1 MPHKPW
7 LAAYSPGVPAEIDPD
22 HYPSLVALLEASF
35 ARFATQPAFTNL
47 DTTLTF
53 AEVDRLSRAFAAYLQ
68 SIPGARAADRVA
80 IMLPNTLQSPVVLF
94 GILRAGMVAVN
105 VNPQYTVPEL
115 EHQLADSGAETVIVL
130 ENFAHTVAAA
140 LPRTAVKHVVVAR
153 LGDHCS
159 PLKRIIVNVVVKH
172 VKKLVRP
179 WQIAGAVDYRSA
191 LARGAAASYSAP
203 QLTGGDLAF
212 LQYTG
217 GTTGRAKGAMLTQRN
232 MVANTLQAAAWA
244 RPFFATDAGVVV
256 TPLPLYHVYSLTA
269 NLLCFAELGGHN
281 LLITD
286 PRDLQGFI
294 ALLRNRRF
302 AIMTAVN
309 TLFNA
314 LLHAPGFD
322 SLDFSSLRVCMGGGM
337 AVQREVA
344 VRWQQATGVTIAQGY
359 GLTEASPIVSA
370 NPLHLKQF
378 NGSVGLPVPSTEV
391 AIFDDQS
398 RELGLGEVG
407 EICVRGPQVM
417 AGYWQRPDDTAQVM
431 FGEGWL
437 RTGDVGRLDAEGYLF
452 IEDRKKDIIVVS
464 GFKVYPNE
472 IEDVAVR
479 QPGVREAAAI
489 GVRDAQSGEVV
500 KLFVVRKDP
509 TLTAA
514 AVLAHARQNLTG
526 YKVPRHVEFVDDL
539 PKSNVGK
546 VLRRALKEGA
556 ESGQREP
563 AQVQSKPDE
572 STDERAVD
580 ADEL

>member
-1 MPHKPW
+1 MLLKPW

-22 HYPSLVALLEASF
+22 RYSSLVALLEASF
-35 ARFATQPAFTNL
+35 ARFAAQPAFTNL

-53 AEVDRLSRAFAAYLQ
+53 GEVERLSRAFAAYLQ
-68 SIPGARAADRVA
+68 ALPGARAGDRVA
-80 IMLPNTLQSPVVLF
+80 IMIPNTLQSPVVLF

-115 EHQLADSGAETVIVL
+115 EHQLADSGAHTVVVL

-140 LPRTAVKHVVVAR
+140 LPRTAIKNVVVTR

-159 PLKRIIVNVVVKH
+159 LLKRVIVNFVVKH

-179 WQIAGAVDYRSA
+179 WQIAGAVDYRDT
-191 LARGAAASYSAP
+191 LARGAASTYAAP
-203 QLTGGDLAF
+203 RLTGRDLAF

-217 GTTGRAKGAMLTQRN
+217 GTTGRAKGAMLTHRN
-232 MVANTLQAAAWA
+232 LVANTLQAAAWA
-244 RPFFATDAGVVV
+244 RPFFAADSGVVV

-286 PRDLQGFI
+286 PRDVQGLI
-294 ALLRNRRF
+294 ALLRKTRF
-302 AIMTAVN
+302 AFLTAVN

-314 LLHAPGFD
+314 LLHAPGFE
-322 SLDFSSLRVCMGGGM
+322 SLDFSSLRICMGGGM

-344 VRWQQATGVTIAQGY
+344 LRWNKVTGTTIAQGY
-359 GLTEASPIVSA
+359 GLTEASPIVTA
-370 NPLHLKQF
+370 NPLHLQEF
-378 NGSVGLPVPSTEV
+378 NGSVGLPFPSTEV
-391 AIFDDQS
+391 AVFDDEG
-398 RELGLGEVG
+398 RELRAGEVG

-417 AGYWQRPDDTAQVM
+417 AGYWQRPDETAQVM
-431 FGEGWL
+431 FGDGWL
-437 RTGDVGRLDAEGYLF
+437 RTGDVGRFDRSGYLF

-489 GVRDAQSGEVV
+489 GVPDAQSGEVV
-500 KLFVVRKDP
+500 KLFIVRKDP
-509 TLTAA
+509 ALTAA

-526 YKVPRHVEFVDDL
+526 YKIPRHVEFVDEL

-546 VLRRALKEGA
+546 VLRRALKDG
-556 ESGQREP
+556 
-563 AQVQSKPDE
+563 
-572 STDERAVD
+572 TDSQPSASPPK
-580 ADEL
+580 

>member
-1 MPHKPW
+1 MPLKPW
-7 LAAYSPGVPAEIDPD
+7 LAGYSPGVPAEIDPD
-22 HYPSLVALLEASF
+22 RYASLVALIEASF
-35 ARFATQPAFTNL
+35 ARFGTQPAFTNL

-53 AEVDRLSRAFAAYLQ
+53 ADVDRLSRAFAAFLQ
-68 SIPGARAADRVA
+68 TIPGARAGDRIA
-80 IMLPNTLQSPVVLF
+80 IMVPNSLQSPVVLF

-105 VNPQYTVPEL
+105 VNPMYTVPEL
-115 EHQLADSGAETVIVL
+115 EHQLADSGAHTVVVL

-140 LPRTAVKHVVVAR
+140 LPRTAVKNVIVTR
-153 LGDHCS
+153 LGDHCA
-159 PLKRIIVNVVVKH
+159 PLKRFVVNFVVKH
-172 VKKLVRP
+172 VKKLVPP
-179 WQIAGAVDYRSA
+179 WQIPGAVAYRDA
-191 LARGAAASYSAP
+191 LARGAAASYAP
-203 QLTGGDLAF
+203 PTLTGSDLAF

-244 RPFFATDAGVVV
+244 RPLFAVDAGVIV

-269 NLLCFAELGGHN
+269 NLLCFTELGGHN
-281 LLITD
+281 VLITD

-294 ALLRNRRF
+294 ELWRKRRV

-344 VRWQQATGVTIAQGY
+344 LRWQKATGVVIAQGY
-359 GLTEASPIVSA
+359 GLTEASPIVTA
-370 NPLHLKQF
+370 NPLHLKEF
-378 NGSVGLPVPSTEV
+378 TGSVGLPLPSTDV

-398 RELGLGEVG
+398 RELGPGEVG
-407 EICVRGPQVM
+407 EICTRGPQVM
-417 AGYWQRPDDTAQVM
+417 AGYWQRPDETANVM
-431 FGEGWL
+431 FGDGWL
-437 RTGDVGRLDAEGYLF
+437 RTGDVGRLDAQGYLF
-452 IEDRKKDIIVVS
+452 IEDRKKDVIVVS

-489 GVRDAQSGEVV
+489 GVPDEQSGEVV

-539 PKSNVGK
+539 PKTNVGK

-556 ESGQREP
+556 AGSQASASP
-563 AQVQSKPDE
+563 PK
-572 STDERAVD
+572 
-580 ADEL
+580 

>member
-1 MPHKPW
+1 MRAKPW
-7 LAAYSPGVPAEIDPD
+7 LAEYSPGVPAEIDPD
-22 HYPSLVALLEASF
+22 RYPSLVALLDESF
-35 ARFATQPAFTNL
+35 ARFAAQPAFTNL

-53 AEVDRLSRAFAAYLQ
+53 ADVERLSRAFAAYLQ
-68 SIPGARAADRVA
+68 ALPGVRAGDRIA
-80 IMLPNTLQSPVVLF
+80 IMIPNTLQSPVVLF

-115 EHQLADSGAETVIVL
+115 EHQLSDSGAHTVVVL

-140 LPRTAVKHVVVAR
+140 LPRTALKNVIVTR

-159 PLKRIIVNVVVKH
+159 PLKRLVVNYVVKH

-179 WQIAGAVDYRSA
+179 WQIPGAVAYREA
-191 LARGAAASYSAP
+191 LARGAAASYTPP
-203 QLTGGDLAF
+203 QLTGRDLAF

-244 RPFFATDAGVVV
+244 RPLFAADAGVIV

-269 NLLCFAELGGHN
+269 NLLCFMELGGHN

-286 PRDLQGFI
+286 PRDLQGLI
-294 ALLRNRRF
+294 AQLRDRRF

-314 LLHAPGFD
+314 LLHAPGFET
-322 SLDFSSLRVCMGGGM
+322 LDFSSLRVCMGGGM

-344 VRWQQATGVTIAQGY
+344 LRWQNATGVAIAQGY
-359 GLTEASPIVSA
+359 GLTEASPIVTA
-370 NPLHLKQF
+370 NPLHLKEF
-378 NGSVGLPVPSTEV
+378 NGSVGLPLPSTDV
-391 AIFDDQS
+391 AIFDDQG
-398 RELGLGEVG
+398 RELGPGEVG
-407 EICVRGPQVM
+407 EICARGPQVM
-417 AGYWQRPDDTAQVM
+417 AGYWQRPDETAQVM

-437 RTGDVGRLDAEGYLF
+437 RTGDVGRLDARGYLF
-452 IEDRKKDIIVVS
+452 IEDRKKDVIVVS

-489 GVRDAQSGEVV
+489 GVRDAQSGEAV
-500 KLFVVRKDP
+500 KLFIVRKDP
-509 TLTAA
+509 ALTAA

-526 YKVPRHVEFVDDL
+526 YKVPRQVEFVDEL

-546 VLRRALKEGA
+546 VLRRALKE
-556 ESGQREP
+556 P
-563 AQVQSKPDE
+563 AASQASASPP
-572 STDERAVD
+572 R
-580 ADEL
+580 